1 MVMIAWDRHAVK
13 QYEPL
18 VPSPAFFA
26 LLGYG
31 RQQCWKARCQ
41 RFIAARGTPQLVRRR
56 THDTMSRFPLPA
68 RMRWNAGRGQIEVVA
83 AALAF
88 AASVPATKI
97 LLADASPLA
106 LSGVLYL
113 SAGVLCAV
121 LVGISRRTEA
131 AAENRSIR
139 GVEWLWLGGA
149 TLSGAV
155 LAPFLLFLGL
165 RQLSGHVAG
174 LLLNFEA
181 VFTVGLGVIL
191 SAERL
196 GRRGWLGALAVFGG
210 AVLLSLPGEGA
221 MPGTTRW
228 TGVALVV
235 GACALWG
242 LDNNIIQR
250 VSLRDARQI
259 TAVKGLIGGAM
270 SLILAR
276 ALGGFGQWSGYRL
289 PVAVVIGAFSFGL
302 SIVLFVRGLRR
313 LGVIQTGML
322 FALAPGFAAILS
334 WIFLRE
340 PVGPRGLAALLVMT
354 AGALLLALDR
364 HEHLHQHEATEHAH
378 EHTHDEHHQ
387 HADVSRHFGPKPH
400 AHEHR
405 HEPLEHS
412 HGHLHDVHHRHRH

>member
-1 MVMIAWDRHAVK
+1 MN
-13 QYEPL
+13 
-18 VPSPAFFA
+18 
-26 LLGYG
+26 
-31 RQQCWKARCQ
+31 
-41 RFIAARGTPQLVRRR
+41 RFRSLAQL
-56 THDTMSRFPLPA
+56 
-68 RMRWNAGRGQIEVVA
+68 RWNARRGQLEVIA

-113 SAGVLCAV
+113 SAGLLCAI
-121 LVGISRRTEA
+121 LAGISRWTGGT
-131 AAENRSIR
+131 AESRKIR
-139 GVEWLWLGGA
+139 GAEWLWLGGA

-165 RQLSGHVAG
+165 RQVSGHVTG

-191 SAERL
+191 SGERL
-196 GRRGWLGALAVFGG
+196 GRPGWLGALAVLGG

-221 MPGTTRW
+221 TPTPIHGA
-228 TGVALVV
+228 GIALVV

-242 LDNNIIQR
+242 LDNNLIQR

-259 TAVKGLIGGAM
+259 TAFKGLVGGIT
-270 SLILAR
+270 SLLLA
-276 ALGGFGQWSGYRL
+276 AAFGGFGQWSGYRL
-289 PVAVVIGAFSFGL
+289 SVAMAIGVVSFGL

-340 PVGPRGLAALLVMT
+340 QIGARGLAALLVMS
-354 AGALLLALDR
+354 AGALLLVLDR
-364 HEHLHQHEATEHAH
+364 HEHLHEHEAGEHAH
-378 EHTHDEHHQ
+378 EHTHDDGHHEHEHEHEGRHGEHGHGERDHVHDSGIAG
-387 HADVSRHFGPKPH
+387 HAPH
-400 AHEHR
+400 SHAHR
-405 HEPLEHS
+405 HEPRRHA
-412 HGHLHDVHHRHRH
+412 HGHVHDVHHRHRH